1 MNANQLTC
9 EYAKNP
15 LGLDTKCPRFGW
27 ILEAQER
34 GVVQSA
40 YRILVATSRE
50 NLDADDGDTWDSGKV
65 LSDRSVNI
73 PYQGAVL
80 SSAEKRWWKVCVWDQ
95 SGESSWSRNATFEMG
110 LLSQSDWKGYWIG
123 ADKSVPS
130 PLVRKEFE
138 IPQDVTK
145 ARLYVS
151 GIGWSE
157 CYMNGAKISD
167 RVLDPCASEYGKSV
181 YYVTHDV
188 TRDLKTGANAIGVWL
203 GNGWFSEPDSAGP
216 GSDEIWRFSSLYGD
230 SPRVRIQLHV
240 ECADGEKLIIASDEE
255 WRTTGSCITQN
266 DFYFGERYDARLE
279 MPGWSEPHF
288 DDAGWSPANLKEAPG
303 GVLRAQIMPPIR
315 VVQTLKPIS
324 ITKPKPGVFVYSF
337 GQLFG
342 GWVRLRVKGPRGA
355 QIEIKY
361 SERIHD
367 ETGLIDKRQH
377 ESPRATDYYVLK
389 GDDEGEVYEPRFTYH
404 PVAFVQIEG
413 LSGELS
419 VDDVEGCVVHTD
431 EDISGDFACD
441 NDLLNQIHQNVK
453 WTLTN
458 GLYGMPLDCLYREHW
473 AWTDPATITGT
484 LYPRKY
490 MPRFWSKWLRDIAD
504 SQRED
509 GSVPVLCP
517 SYKWTDWWDPAWG
530 GNYPQLVW
538 YLYQY
543 YGDEGLLEE
552 HYHGIRRTV
561 DHLVSVAEEFLIL
574 KGFWGDHMLP
584 GSAPGEEE
592 FVSSETPR
600 GLVWTGYF
608 YRAALA
614 VSQAALRLG
623 RSDDGTKYADL
634 ADTVKQAFNA
644 KWLDSDKGIYAE
656 GSQTSQAFPLALDIV
671 PDQQRQSVIDS
682 LIKNITDK
690 HNNHHHTGNTGTTCL
705 IDCLTALGYG
715 EVLWKI
721 VTNTTYP
728 GWGYMVDHGATTI
741 WESWSLGRDS
751 GNAES
756 MIMWGTIDE
765 FFYNDLAG
773 IQGPVYYGAREM
785 TPGFKHLHIA
795 PFIPDHLDHARA
807 SIRTVRGM
815 VASSWQR
822 TKEGTTL
829 DVTIPANCTAT
840 IRLPKLG
847 LSQVAV
853 TEGDMTLWKNATVSN
868 LVEGITRVAET
879 DNNVTFEVGSGVY
892 SFALTGERRTCH
904 A

>member
-1 MNANQLTC
+1 MNTSQLTC
-9 EYAKNP
+9 EYAINP
-15 LGLDTKCPRFGW
+15 LGLDAKSPRFGW
-27 ILEAQER
+27 ILEAEER

-40 YRILVATSRE
+40 YRVLVASSPE
-50 NLDADDGDTWDSGKV
+50 KLNADEGDKWDSGKV

-73 PYQGAVL
+73 PYEGAAL
-80 SSAEKRWWKVCVWDQ
+80 ASAEKCWWKVCVWDQ
-95 SGESSWSRNATFEMG
+95 SGKESSSQEATFEMG
-110 LLSQSDWKGYWIG
+110 LLSQSDWKGDWIG
-123 ADKSVPS
+123 ADKSVPA

-138 IPQDVTK
+138 IPQGVTK

-157 CYMNGAKISD
+157 CYINGMKISD

-188 TRDLKTGANAIGVWL
+188 TQDLKTGANAIGVWL

-216 GSDEIWRFSSLYGD
+216 GSDEIWRFSSRYGD
-230 SPRVRIQLHV
+230 SPRVMVQLDI
-240 ECADGEKLIIASDEE
+240 EFADGEKLEISSDEE

-279 MPGWSEPHF
+279 LPGWSEPHF
-288 DDAGWSPANLKEAPG
+288 DDAGWSPARLKEAPG

-315 VVQTLKPIS
+315 VVQARKPIS
-324 ITKPKPGVFVYSF
+324 ITEPKPGVFVCQF

-342 GWVRLRVKGPRGA
+342 GWVRLRVKGPAGSL
-355 QIEIKY
+355 IEIKY

-377 ESPRATDYYVLK
+377 ESPRATDYYILK
-389 GDDEGEVYEPRFTYH
+389 GDDAGEVYEPRFTYH

-419 VDDVEGCVVHTD
+419 IDDVDGCVVHTD
-431 EDISGDFACD
+431 EDMSGDFQCA
-441 NDLLNQIHQNVK
+441 NDLLNKIHQNVK

-484 LYPRKY
+484 LYPRKQ

-504 SQRED
+504 SQGDD

-538 YLYQY
+538 YLHQY
-543 YGDEGLLEE
+543 FDDERLLEE
-552 HYHGIRRTV
+552 HYDGIRRTV
-561 DHLVSVAEEFLIL
+561 DHLSSVAEEFLIL

-608 YRAALA
+608 YRGALA
-614 VSQAALRLG
+614 VAQAAQILG
-623 RSDDGTKYADL
+623 RSDDATKYADI
-634 ADTVKQAFNA
+634 AGKVKRAFNA
-644 KWLDSDKGIYAE
+644 KWLDADKGIYAE

-671 PDQQRQSVIDS
+671 PAQQRQSVIDC

-690 HNNHHHTGNTGTTCL
+690 HNNHHNTGNTGTTCL
-705 IDCLTALGYG
+705 IDCLTTLGYG
-715 EVLWKI
+715 EVMWKI
-721 VTNTTYP
+721 ATNTTYP

-741 WESWSLGRDS
+741 WESWSLGSDS

-773 IQGPVYYGAREM
+773 IQGPDYYGQGEM
-785 TPGFKHLHIA
+785 APGFKHIHIA
-795 PFIPDHLDHARA
+795 PFIPDDLDHARA
-807 SIRTVRGM
+807 SMRTVRGT

-822 TKEGTTL
+822 AKEGITL
-829 DVTIPANCTAT
+829 DVNIPANCSAT
-840 IRLPKLG
+840 ICVPKMG
-847 LSQVAV
+847 LSHVSV
-853 TEGDMTLWKNATVSN
+853 TEGATTLWKNKSVSDIVDG
-868 LVEGITRVAET
+868 LISAAET
-879 DNNVTFEVGSGVY
+879 DNNVTFEVGSGSY
-892 SFALTGERRTCH
+892 SFALTGER
-904 A
+904 